1 MAYELHRIFR
11 DAAAGKEIPYAAVD
25 RIAADFAAYQKNWS
39 VELVEQIRYLNRE
52 RADYRL
58 KFFRI
63 YKSWSWLMVKPAL
76 ADRKN
81 TEEVLNT
88 LASDPCL
95 RPPSRPVQ
103 ALCNASVTTLASIP
117 AAMRE

>member
-39 VELVEQIRYLNRE
+39 VELVEQIRYLNQE

-63 YKSWSWLMVKPAL
+63 YKSWSWLMVKPAWL
-76 ADRKN
+76 IEKILRKY
-81 TEEVLNT
+81 
-88 LASDPCL
+88 
-95 RPPSRPVQ
+95 
-103 ALCNASVTTLASIP
+103 
-117 AAMRE
+117 